1 MIKKQLNLH
10 TDINQNTNS
19 KTNALTLCALAY
31 NFSVLKYRLS
41 KHKFIHTILIFY
53 RFQPQVTLNRCTHKI
68 MGKNHHHLHT
78 CVIKIMY
85 KQKCFRKKGRGDIF
99 INFTPSRIVLADTWN
114 IIMIILFLDI

>member
-41 KHKFIHTILIFY
+41 KHKFIHTILIFSSILTTGNLK
-53 RFQPQVTLNRCTHKI
+53 QVYT
-68 MGKNHHHLHT
+68 MGK
-78 CVIKIMY
+78 
-85 KQKCFRKKGRGDIF
+85 
-99 INFTPSRIVLADTWN
+99 
-114 IIMIILFLDI
+114 